1 MKIISW
7 NICGIGTR
15 NEKGLL
21 DKLLDE
27 DPDILCLQEIKK
39 QEIPEKEE
47 IVPAEEHSADEL
59 SDNIAEETSVKLNIP
74 KNSIY
79 GLIDSGSFSIASISS
94 CKSSLNIIGASFS
107 VILNEVKTLLYCVK
121 RETSISHDGNLSLI
135 SSTTLDTLSLYTN
148 L

>member
-39 QEIPEKEE
+39 QEIPEKEGY
-47 IVPAEEHSADEL
+47 
-59 SDNIAEETSVKLNIP
+59 IAY
-74 KNSIY
+74 KNSSEFKI
-79 GLIDSGSFSIASISS
+79 
-94 CKSSLNIIGASFS
+94 
-107 VILNEVKTLLYCVK
+107 
-121 RETSISHDGNLSLI
+121 
-135 SSTTLDTLSLYTN
+135 
-148 L
+148 